1 MDLAYVAHSERCALL
16 LDAEGVC
23 RWVIPKVD
31 AKDAMVAAAKRC
43 IGAQFIA
50 TLDRDMPGYMGHEP
64 RVSANL
70 LFALVTDGRVALVRF
85 GPLVAFEEL
94 DAASEPAEHAEHAE
108 HHADDVVEKPAA
120 EARVDET
127 PTVSAPAIE
136 AADAEDEPLPPTVAA
151 AIDVDDLIMLLSD
164 DDVSAPE
171 GAADDGTSAVVED
184 EAPAETRIARAA
196 EATETTEDPTPI
208 APAAGA
214 AELEEAQ
221 AASTGRPSEPAPLDD
236 GDDVAI
242 VTGSFSRISESA
254 LQAVESSPS
263 GLDALDAL
271 VSKRRSTTEGEDSRD
286 RSLEP
291 IVELPS
297 AREPDDAQLD
307 IITVAFTRSEQL
319 AVLLTSED
327 ATLDTSEDATLD
339 ASEDATLDTASDD
352 VVLDTGSF
360 ALASDKSSSDLDGGD
375 PFMADTEREPV
386 RPSGFVVKRATQA
399 GEAGPATQATPER
412 PSASD
417 DETRRFSRAAGDV
430 PFVELVLDEEPPRRG
445 MLPRR

>member
-1 MDLAYVAHSERCALL
+1 MRFAAHIHLHVDIAYVAHSERCALL

-50 TLDRDMPGYMGHEP
+50 TLDRDMPGCMGHEP
-64 RVSANL
+64 RVGANL

-94 DAASEPAEHAEHAE
+94 DVASEPAEHAEHAEHHAE

-171 GAADDGTSAVVED
+171 GAAADGTSAVVED

-208 APAAGA
+208 APAASA
-214 AELEEAQ
+214 AELEDAQ
-221 AASTGRPSEPAPLDD
+221 AASTGRPSDPAPLDD

-271 VSKRRSTTEGEDSRD
+271 VSKRRSTTEGEDS
-286 RSLEP
+286 
-291 IVELPS
+291 
-297 AREPDDAQLD
+297 A
-307 IITVAFTRSEQL
+307 
-319 AVLLTSED
+319 
-327 ATLDTSEDATLD
+327 
-339 ASEDATLDTASDD
+339 
-352 VVLDTGSF
+352 
-360 ALASDKSSSDLDGGD
+360 
-375 PFMADTEREPV
+375 
-386 RPSGFVVKRATQA
+386 
-399 GEAGPATQATPER
+399 
-412 PSASD
+412 
-417 DETRRFSRAAGDV
+417 
-430 PFVELVLDEEPPRRG
+430 
-445 MLPRR
+445 